1 MKIIFKTFKEKWPEY
16 FLEILVI
23 TLGILGAFALN
34 SWNDNRKAKDVQ
46 RQTVARMID
55 DLESDQRRYQYLQ
68 RRMEDRRSR
77 CDSVLTLFD
86 QQRTVEDRKAIIG
99 VHLINFFLVE
109 ANTTTYEEMLNTGRI
124 YALGDDKLRSRITRY
139 YNLEV
144 YHALGD
150 DKLRS
155 RITRYYNLVNKWS
168 TYVEKGNNQL
178 RDRMIQQVYGDYWLI
193 QQTIRLGRPV
203 DLQKYPWLKEIYSRE
218 INDIEALI
226 YRTYQMFDDNLKA
239 IGYLDDV
246 SESLLKE
253 LKGQGE

>member
-139 YNLEV
+139 YNL
-144 YHALGD
+144 
-150 DKLRS
+150 
-155 RITRYYNLVNKWS
+155 VNKWS